1 MNYYLNRQKM
11 EEFMDIVDNEDKV
24 IGKTTQKEIYDK
36 KLTHRIVHVF
46 LIDPKTNKIYLQKR
60 SEKKDFLPGYY
71 CTSAGGHV
79 KSGETYE
86 EAGKRELEEELGL
99 KTDLKEVTKL
109 EFESDNHKRLI
120 RLFIAYSN
128 GQINFNDGE
137 VSGGEFMDL
146 ERAYNLVNT
155 YTKIHPQLRL
165 CLNWLYQNK
174 ELIKR

>member
-1 MNYYLNRQKM
+1 M
-11 EEFMDIVDNEDKV
+11 EEFMDIVDDNDTI
-24 IGKTTQKEIYDK
+24 IGNTTQKEIYDK

-60 SEKKDFLPGYY
+60 SENKDFLPGYY

-99 KTDLKEVTKL
+99 KIDLKEVTKL
-109 EFESDNHKRLI
+109 EFVSDNHKRLI
-120 RLFIAYSN
+120 RLFTAYIN
-128 GQINFNDGE
+128 NENINFKDGE
-137 VSGGEFMDL
+137 VSGGQFIDL
-146 ERAYNLVNT
+146 DKAYKLVNT
-155 YTKIHPQLRL
+155 YAKIHPQLRL

-174 ELIKR
+174 GLIKR